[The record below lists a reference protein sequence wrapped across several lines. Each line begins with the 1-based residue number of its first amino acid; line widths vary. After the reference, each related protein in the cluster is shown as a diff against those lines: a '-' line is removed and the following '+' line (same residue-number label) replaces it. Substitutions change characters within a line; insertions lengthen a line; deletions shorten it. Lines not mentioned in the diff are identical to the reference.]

1 LQSKAMGDEIIN
13 IGINHAAYKVSKREI
28 LEWMNMTLN
37 SSIANVDKDVGD
49 GSAYA
54 QIFHSINRKCVAFKQ
69 IKFDGK
75 SEYEYT
81 INYNLVQKAM
91 KLLKIDK
98 VIPSEALMKGK
109 PLDNIE
115 FCQWL
120 KHYHTHV
127 ATQED
132 YDGFAEREAVFPG
145 LGKKVK
151 RWAPNSGGGDVKKA
165 APKPAA
171 KKPMASNQA
180 RPASRAAPAASGGA
194 SEAELKEAQAEIA
207 NQKEEI
213 SELNLNVDALTKERD
228 FYFGKLR
235 DVEILIQ
242 EREVVPPHIPEV
254 QNDLRCVSHHC
265 RAKSLML
272 RSPKHLSRSKPSF
285 MPPMTRKRKRR
296 TFENELI

>member
-1 LQSKAMGDEIIN
+1 MGEQSEKFGFNMSAEIIN

-37 SSIANVDKDVGD
+37 SSIANCDKDVGD

-54 QIFHSINRKCVAFKQ
+54 QIFHSINRKCVSLKQ

-81 INYNLVQKAM
+81 INYNIVQKAM
-91 KLLKIDK
+91 KILKIDK

-120 KHYHTHV
+120 KHYHNHV
-127 ATQED
+127 ASCED
-132 YDGFAEREAVFPG
+132 YDGFAEREAHNPG
-145 LGKKVK
+145 LHKKVK
-151 RWAPNSGGGDVKKA
+151 RWAPNAGGDGGA
-165 APKPAA
+165 AKPASKPAA

-180 RPASRAAPAASGGA
+180 RPAARAASGDSGA
-194 SEAELKEAQAEIA
+194 SAAELKAAQEQIA
-207 NQKEEI
+207 QQAEEI

-242 EREVVPPHIPEV
+242 EKEGTVNEEIQE
-254 QNDLRCVSHHC
+254 Q
-265 RAKSLML
+265 
-272 RSPKHLSRSKPSF
+272 
-285 MPPMTRKRKRR
+285 
-296 TFENELI
+296 FETIKAILYATDEAEAEEDF